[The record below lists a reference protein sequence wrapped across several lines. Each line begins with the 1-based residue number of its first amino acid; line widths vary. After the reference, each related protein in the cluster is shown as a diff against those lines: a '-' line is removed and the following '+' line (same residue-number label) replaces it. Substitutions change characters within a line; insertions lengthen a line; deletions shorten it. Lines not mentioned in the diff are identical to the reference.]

1 MKKKRVVITLCGLI
15 VLVLAGVGV
24 WWRWVFV
31 PLPSY
36 VPHDDHWRLVDKQ
49 TTHSW
54 GRPCVYGRYEV
65 SLPVSEAGT
74 QLRDIITGLREW
86 ERLDERTSEAIV
98 AKIRE
103 RWPPEIEVTPDRI
116 IMDVAPLLGWKF
128 ALRTDLPFVVLSWY
142 GYEEPTMHH
151 RIVVRI
157 IEAAPDKC
165 IVELW
170 GFRIFD
176 L

>member
-1 MKKKRVVITLCGLI
+1 MKRKRPLITLCVLI
-15 VLVLAGVGV
+15 VLLLAGVGV

-65 SLPVSEAGT
+65 SRPAPEAGAE
-74 QLRDIITGLREW
+74 LRAIISGLREW
-86 ERLDERTSEAIV
+86 EQFDERTSEAIL

-103 RWPPEIEVTPDRI
+103 RWPPEIEITDDRI

-128 ALRTDLPFVVLSWY
+128 ALRTDLPFVVLSWH
-142 GYEEPTMHH
+142 GYEEPVTHH
-151 RIVVRI
+151 RIAVRI
-157 IEAAPDKC
+157 IDTAPDRC

-170 GFRIFD
+170 DFRIFD
-176 L
+176 H